1 MHGNN
6 LTVPDA
12 SAQKQQWAQ
21 NNNEKIH
28 HAQNGFKKKG
38 FPQRTKDVV
47 GSFAWKLHFK
57 GSVFDAPSTSHAY
70 KKNNCMN

>member
-1 MHGNN
+1 M
-6 LTVPDA
+6 PDE

-21 NNNEKIH
+21 NNNEKRH
-28 HAQNGFKKKG
+28 HAQNGFQKKKG

-47 GSFAWKLHFK
+47 GSFARKLPFK

-70 KKNNCMN
+70 KKKTTV